1 MTYKRKTI
9 INWSIITLIFIVFL
23 TWHGAFDRPL
33 DQAEVD
39 EFMTKYHAA
48 DLGTDTNKED
58 LREFLESDDG
68 KPVYMINVIKNYDQ
82 PRLTDEMLE
91 KGMTTDMTAEEVLA
105 DYTGFVFPY
114 LIKNGSYPIYTG
126 TALLDSQ
133 EVWGIENAT
142 EWSSG
147 GIIRYK
153 NRRTMMEMVTDPAF
167 AQFHDSKIAA
177 IEKTVSYPLTTQLY
191 FVDLSYFVFVL
202 LALIGGI
209 VQFFINRRS
218 KHEKSTD

>member
-1 MTYKRKTI
+1 MTHKRKTI
-9 INWSIITLIFIVFL
+9 INWSIITLIFILFL

-33 DQAEVD
+33 NQAEVD
-39 EFMTKYHAA
+39 ELMTKYHAA

-58 LREFLESDDG
+58 LREFLESGDG

-82 PRLTDEMLE
+82 PKLTDAMIE

-147 GIIRYK
+147 AIIRYK
-153 NRRTMMEMVTDPAF
+153 DRRTMIEMATDPAF

-177 IEKTVSYPLTTQLY
+177 IEKTVSYPLTTQMY
-191 FVDLSYFVFVL
+191 FVDLSYFMFVL
-202 LALIGGI
+202 LALIGSL

-218 KHEKSTD
+218 KHEKITD